1 MKIFTKLVFNLII
14 LLSYSSAPMAQDQPS
29 EIVNHGAFS
38 TMMIAAP
45 DIAKYLKTVKEDV
58 DFFGTLGSAGTGSC
72 VTMSGHQYLGQ
83 MMIWNAYPNVQSA
96 LEGNAVYDPTQEAG
110 RRFENLREVQYIATW
125 KPLKPFRLDPGY
137 ERVQRVKVS
146 PQNLAAFVAGM
157 SALETAIQEGG
168 HEDFFNGVFVPIGG
182 GSHEATTLMVR
193 SVTRDE
199 SSMGLLFDEYFSGT
213 ATWAPTFDALQQ
225 AGGTVVS
232 DTFEKCEQFYFGK

>member
-1 MKIFTKLVFNLII
+1 MKILIRLIFSLII
-14 LLSYSSAPMAQDQPS
+14 LLSYSSKALSQEPPS

-45 DIAKYLKTVKEDV
+45 DIAKYLETVKEDV

-72 VTMSGHQYLGQ
+72 ITMSGHEYLGQ
-83 MMIWNAYPNVQSA
+83 MMIWNAYPNVQTA
-96 LEGNAVYDPTQEAG
+96 LEGSAVYDPTQEAG
-110 RRFENLREVQYIATW
+110 RRFQNLREVKYVTTW

-137 ERVQRVKVS
+137 ERVQRVKIP

-168 HEDFFNGVFVPIGG
+168 HGDFFNGVFVPIGG

-199 SSMGLLFDEYFSGT
+199 SSMGTLFDEYFSGT

-225 AGGTVVS
+225 AGGTIVS